1 LQVETLVKMANQI
14 ATFYAS
20 QPDEEA
26 RIAGIVSHISR
37 FWEPRMR
44 RQLIAYIQS
53 SGGPNLSPL
62 AAAAA
67 RKLEPVP
74 QTA

>member
-1 LQVETLVKMANQI
+1 LQVDTLVKMANQI
-14 ATFYAS
+14 AAFYAT

-26 RIAGIVSHISR
+26 RVAGIVSHISR

-44 RQLIAYIQS
+44 RQLIAYIQN
-53 SGGPNLSPL
+53 SGGTNLSPL

-67 RKLEPVP
+67 QKLEPVQ